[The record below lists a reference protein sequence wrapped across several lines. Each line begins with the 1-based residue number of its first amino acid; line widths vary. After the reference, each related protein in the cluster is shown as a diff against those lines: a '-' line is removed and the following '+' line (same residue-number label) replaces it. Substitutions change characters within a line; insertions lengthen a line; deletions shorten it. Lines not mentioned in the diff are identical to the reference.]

1 MIPVTVRREVAR
13 SVALTSAAL
22 AFAAVGGLWTA
33 RSAATSE
40 AIHQAE
46 QATVLLASAVIEP
59 AIDDELVEGDERS
72 IKALDQVVVDQVL
85 GDQVITVRVWD
96 ANGTV
101 LYSDDLSG
109 IGQTFPLGAEER
121 AVLAT
126 GEPTAELSELAKE
139 ENAEQGDFD
148 QLLEVYV
155 AIEDPAGRPLL
166 FETYQSTDSIDATA
180 RRILR
185 AFAPVAIGA
194 LLTLGLAGALVSWR
208 LARRLERAQGE
219 REQLLEQALWA
230 SEHERRTIAAD
241 LHDGVVQDLV
251 GLTYSLDALAVDEGE
266 SGRADDLAAAAAST
280 RGSVRSLRSLLVEI
294 YPPNLDQ
301 VGLSG
306 AVDDLAAA
314 AEAAGT
320 HVDVRI
326 DPAVALTGAGT
337 VGVYRAIRESLSNVR
352 RHAHAQHA
360 TVTLQPGSGDSVVLT
375 VSDDGVGFDPG
386 AVPVD
391 HVGLRILSDLATS
404 LDGELEVNSAPGH
417 GTTLRMVVP
426 G

>member
-1 MIPVTVRREVAR
+1 MKWLHLSVDSPLGLVSGVGSLSFGGSLRRLWFVPG
-13 SVALTSAAL
+13 VD
-22 AFAAVGGLWTA
+22 GLV
-33 RSAATSE
+33 
-40 AIHQAE
+40 E

-101 LYSDDLSG
+101 LNSDDLSG

-121 AVLAT
+121 AMLAT
-126 GEPTAELSELAKE
+126 GEPTAEPSELAKE
-139 ENAEQGDFD
+139 ENAEQGDFG
-148 QLLEVYV
+148 QLLEVYA

-166 FETYQSTDSIDATA
+166 FETYQSTDAMDATA

-185 AFAPVAIGA
+185 AFAPVGIGA

-230 SEHERRTIAAD
+230 SERERRTIAAD
-241 LHDGVVQDLV
+241 LHDGFVQDLL
-251 GLTYSLDALAVDEGE
+251 GLTYSLDAPAVDEGE
-266 SGRADDLAAAAAST
+266 SGRADDLAAAAAAST

-294 YPPNLDQ
+294 YPPNLEQ

-314 AEAAGT
+314 EAAGT
-320 HVDVRI
+320 DADVSTPR
-326 DPAVALTGAGT
+326 
-337 VGVYRAIRESLSNVR
+337 
-352 RHAHAQHA
+352 
-360 TVTLQPGSGDSVVLT
+360 
-375 VSDDGVGFDPG
+375 
-386 AVPVD
+386 
-391 HVGLRILSDLATS
+391 
-404 LDGELEVNSAPGH
+404 
-417 GTTLRMVVP
+417 
-426 G
+426 